1 MNTGAILQDTGNVS
15 DAAARDA
22 EPLLEHAMEGGCAVL
37 KCWRGQVPH
46 AHVRM
51 HQMESCNVWCSRCSF
66 QSQLHVGSRFQRLR
80 FLLGR
85 NFAKKRQN

>member
-37 KCWRGQVPH
+37 KCW
-46 AHVRM
+46 
-51 HQMESCNVWCSRCSF
+51 
-66 QSQLHVGSRFQRLR
+66 
-80 FLLGR
+80 
-85 NFAKKRQN
+85 